1 MPFGT
6 GSRLCYITL
15 CQLSRRWHSVYRS
28 DRSVM
33 GRWQTGKAG
42 RLGMTRSE
50 EDVSRADEMGYVLQ
64 CVADAECCAIV
75 GLSNTG
81 KSALLRAV
89 HPSAVSQFGPERAD
103 EFVFIY
109 IDCNLMVEMTE
120 QAFYELTLRSTLNV
134 CSRHIPERLQSAYEK
149 VVGSTNAFLIPLGF
163 NEGLVV
169 LCEELGKRVVFMFD
183 EFDEPYKQIDQRV
196 FLNLRA
202 LKDRYGPQLCYVVA
216 TGQRMSDM
224 RQGSEIGEF
233 GELFAHQTL
242 YLGSLSY
249 ADAQHAVTRF
259 MREEGVPSSECDVAF
274 AWKETGGHPGLLEAV
289 CHVLIAL
296 GGLNHAADEHLARE
310 TMDGDLTVRGEC
322 RKLWHGLTERQQL
335 AVSDFAR
342 GKGVPR
348 AQVRA
353 LSRIGILRE
362 DQGSQDIFGAVFE
375 RYVRSLHLAQGSAV
389 PGVRIDVDAGEV
401 WVDGRRTE
409 ALTDLEYRVLLL
421 FADHG
426 GQLCNKY
433 QIVEAVWG
441 EDYIDRVDDA
451 RIEKLISRL
460 RKKIEPDPNNPQYLV
475 TVRGRGYKLV
485 GAVGR
490 RNE

>member
-1 MPFGT
+1 
-6 GSRLCYITL
+6 
-15 CQLSRRWHSVYRS
+15 
-28 DRSVM
+28 
-33 GRWQTGKAG
+33 
-42 RLGMTRSE
+42 MTRSE
-50 EDVSRADEMGYVLQ
+50 EYVSRAEEMRYVLR
-64 CVADAECCAIV
+64 CIADAECCAVV

-81 KSALLRAV
+81 KSTLLRAV
-89 HPSAVSQFGPERAD
+89 RPSAAAQFGPDRSD

-120 QAFYELTLRSTLNV
+120 QAFYELTLRSTLDV
-134 CSRHIPERLQSAYEK
+134 CSRRIPDRLQSAYEK

-216 TGQRMSDM
+216 TGQRLSDM
-224 RQGSEIGEF
+224 RQGSEISEF

-242 YLGSLSY
+242 YLRTLSY
-249 ADAQHAVTRF
+249 ADAQYAVTRF
-259 MREEGVPSSECDVAF
+259 MLAEGASASERDIAF
-274 AWKETGGHPGLLEAV
+274 VWQETGGHPGLLEAV
-289 CHVLIAL
+289 CHILTDL
-296 GGLNHAADEHLARE
+296 GGIQRPTDEHIARDR
-310 TMDGDLTVRGEC
+310 MDGDLTLRGEC
-322 RKLWHGLTERQQL
+322 GKLWNGLTEKQQA
-335 AVSDFAR
+335 AVSDFER
-342 GKGVPR
+342 GEGVPR
-348 AQVRA
+348 RQVHT
-353 LSRIGILRE
+353 LHRIGILRE
-362 DQGSQDIFGAVFE
+362 VQGSEDIFGAVFA
-375 RYVRSLHLAQGSAV
+375 RHVRSLHLAQGAGV
-389 PGVRIDVDAGEV
+389 PGVRIDTDAGEV

-409 ALTDLEYRVLLL
+409 TLTDLEYRVLRL

-490 RNE
+490 RNEQERTD